1 MHKPIFAILALALL
15 LPKAASAQA
24 EPQENANLP
33 GKFTISAGGL
43 LGANLD
49 TKIRIDAKDGSL
61 GTTIDL
67 ESLLGLNATT
77 QSFTGAIAWRPHR
90 RHLLT
95 VGYYGLKRS
104 NSKHISRDITVGDST
119 WTLGTTVTSDMNTE
133 YATLVYRWSPILTSR
148 VSAGLSLVIPVVFAS
163 SGLTAQ
169 AQNITAKVNEKNS
182 ITVPV
187 PLPGVHATVRL
198 ANALYLDGHFQYLNI
213 TVFGIGADVINW
225 GGTVNY
231 YPIRQ
236 LGIAAGITGDR
247 TTINGDSGNWNGKL
261 EYNVLGLGAY
271 LTYVP

>member
-1 MHKPIFAILALALL
+1 MPRIGLATVGLALL
-15 LPKAASAQA
+15 CSVSASAQS
-24 EPQENANLP
+24 EPKLNGNLP

-43 LGANLD
+43 VGANLD
-49 TKIRIDAKDGSL
+49 TKLRIDSKSGNL

-67 ESLLGLNATT
+67 ESLLGLNTNT

-95 VGYYGLKRS
+95 VGYYGLRRS
-104 NSKHISRDITVGDST
+104 NSKSISRDITIGDST
-119 WTLGTTVTSDMNTE
+119 WTLGTTVTADMNTE

-148 VSAGLSLVIPVVFAS
+148 VSAGLSLVVPVVFAS

-169 AQNITAKVNEKNS
+169 AQNVSAKINEKNS
-182 ITVPV
+182 ITVPI
-187 PLPGVHATVRL
+187 PLPGVHATARL
-198 ANALYLDGHFQYLNI
+198 TNSLYIDGHFQYLNI

-225 GGTVNY
+225 AGMVNY

-247 TTINGDSGNWNGKL
+247 TTINGESGDWNGKL
-261 EYNVLGLGAY
+261 EYNVLGVGAY